1 MVSMLYIKSVN
12 TINHNTTFASIRL
25 ILLISN
31 NSNWIGALGAK
42 TLYGVGRTQREALV
56 YRGHI
61 LYFSE
66 FHPKDKI
73 HLCFKINKQKSQHLP
88 FAPLPWYNT
97 PCLPL
102 NLCLSFGFY
111 SFWVVFH
118 WSQEKLQ
125 KMLIQNFGG
134 QTRCIIYRRCEN
146 GRLV

>member
-1 MVSMLYIKSVN
+1 MGLERVDVIHQFK
-12 TINHNTTFASIRL
+12 
-25 ILLISN
+25 
-31 NSNWIGALGAK
+31 G
-42 TLYGVGRTQREALV
+42 TQREALV

-73 HLCFKINKQKSQHLP
+73 HLCFKINKQKSQRSP
-88 FAPLPWYNT
+88 FAPLPYNT

-102 NLCLSFGFY
+102 NLCISFAFY

-125 KMLIQNFGG
+125 KMLIQNFGE
-134 QTRCIIYRRCEN
+134 QTRRITQRRCEN
-146 GRLV
+146 GKLV